1 MNIGRKIYWDKATGN
16 IVVDTGERSGFVR
29 ETTLD
34 EDLTAYQALAERVP
48 DTVGCLQL
56 EYGQHGRD
64 FAECNG
70 YRINPETF
78 ELEFSYPDPGE
89 TEPTKPTEPV
99 YRKPLS
105 IEVDE
110 LKASDIENKQ
120 AIAELTMMIAAPV
133 GGDGR

>member
-1 MNIGRKIYWDKATGN
+1 MNILQIGHKLYFDRVNGN
-16 IVVDTGERSGFVR
+16 VLVDTGERSGFVR
-29 ETTLD
+29 ETTQE
-34 EDLTAYQALAERVP
+34 EDFAAYEALAERVP

-56 EYGQHGRD
+56 EYGQYSRD
-64 FAECNG
+64 FAECNS
-70 YRINPETF
+70 YRVNLDTL

-89 TEPTKPTEPV
+89 TEPTEPV

-120 AIAELTMMIAAPV
+120 AIAELTMMIAA
-133 GGDGR
+133 DGR

>member
-1 MNIGRKIYWDKATGN
+1 MRIGRKIYWDKATGN
-16 IVVDTGERSGFVR
+16 VLVDTGERSGSVR
-29 ETTLD
+29 ETTQE
-34 EDLTAYQALAERVP
+34 EDFAAYQALAERVP

-56 EYGQHGRD
+56 EYGQYARD
-64 FAECNG
+64 FADCNG
-70 YRINPETF
+70 YRVNPDTL
-78 ELEFSYPDPGE
+78 ELEFSYPGPGE
-89 TEPTKPTEPV
+89 TESTEPV

-105 IEVDE
+105 VEVDE